1 MTFDASYYEDLR
13 GRLHAALFEVAASL
27 SDPAWR
33 FVMEEVD
40 ANELGLALEVLVD
53 ELEQQQVALRAPLV
67 ADLSAL
73 EGTMGISIDVVGRLT
88 PLIVEGS

>member
-1 MTFDASYYEDLR
+1 MTFDASYYEVLR

-27 SDPAWR
+27 SDPAWQ

-40 ANELGLALEVLVD
+40 ANELGLALEALVD
-53 ELEQQQVALRAPLV
+53 EVEQQRVPLRAPLV

-73 EGTMGISIDVVGRLT
+73 EGTMGMSIDVAGRLT